1 MQTIITT
8 SHTGEQLK
16 HYCAD
21 KLLDAMVKDIGDVVT
36 TYETTQEELAE
47 LIKITSRP
55 APIRFVYHH
64 QTR

>member
-1 MQTIITT
+1 
-8 SHTGEQLK
+8 
-16 HYCAD
+16 
-21 KLLDAMVKDIGDVVT
+21 MVKDIGDVVT